1 MKMIIEQTKAYPNR
15 MIYDSETNTF
25 SESEKE
31 SLAHAR
37 GFYYPYGWVK
47 ESGTP
52 PAPHCDCMLMSAK
65 EYNLGDEV
73 EIKLIG
79 MFKRNDGDHKYIA
92 VEESREINDYTEL
105 TEEEKEA
112 LHKLYPRVRE
122 GEGWFGRAE
131 AMWCY
136 EHCEKAL

>member
-1 MKMIIEQTKAYPNR
+1 MKMIIEQTKGYPNR
-15 MIYDSETNTF
+15 MQYDPETNTF

-65 EYNLGDEV
+65 DYNLGDEL

-92 VEESREINDYTEL
+92 VEESREVNDYAEL

-122 GEGWFGRAE
+122 GEGWFGREE

>member
-1 MKMIIEQTKAYPNR
+1 MKMIIEQTKDYPKR
-15 MIYDSETNTF
+15 MIYHPETKTF

-31 SLAHAR
+31 SLAYAR
-37 GFYYPYGWVK
+37 GFNYPYGWVK

-73 EIKLIG
+73 EIKIIG
-79 MFKRNDGDHKYIA
+79 MFKRNDGDHKYIV
-92 VEESREINDYTEL
+92 VEASREINDYTEL

-122 GEGWFGRAE
+122 GEGWFGREE

>member
-1 MKMIIEQTKAYPNR
+1 MKMIVEQTKAYPNR
-15 MIYDSETNTF
+15 MIYDPETKTF

-31 SLAHAR
+31 SLAYAR
-37 GFYYPYGWVK
+37 GFNYPYGWVK

-52 PAPHCDCMLMSAK
+52 PAPHCDCMLMSTK
-65 EYNLGDEV
+65 EYSLGNEV

-112 LHKLYPRVRE
+112 LHKLYPRVRK

>member
-1 MKMIIEQTKAYPNR
+1 MRMIIEQTKGYPNR
-15 MIYDSETNTF
+15 MIYDPETNTF
-25 SESEKE
+25 SASEKE
-31 SLAHAR
+31 SLAYAR
-37 GFYYPYGWVK
+37 GFNYPYGWVK

-65 EYNLGDEV
+65 EYNLGDEI

-79 MFKRNDGDHKYIA
+79 MFKRNDGDHKYIV
-92 VEESREINDYTEL
+92 VEASREVNDYTEL
-105 TEEEKEA
+105 TEEEIEA

-122 GEGWFGRAE
+122 GEGWFGRE
-131 AMWCY
+131 DAMWCY

>member
-1 MKMIIEQTKAYPNR
+1 MKMVIEQTKDYPKR
-15 MIYDSETNTF
+15 MVYHSETNTF

-31 SLAHAR
+31 SLAYAR
-37 GFYYPYGWVK
+37 GFDYPYGWVK

-52 PAPHCDCMLMSAK
+52 PAPHCDCMLMSTK

-79 MFKRNDGDHKYIA
+79 MFKRNDGDHKYIV
-92 VEESREINDYTEL
+92 VEASREVNDYAEL

-122 GEGWFGRAE
+122 GEGWFGREEAE
-131 AMWCY
+131 TCMK
-136 EHCEKAL
+136 HHGKAL

>member
-1 MKMIIEQTKAYPNR
+1 MKMIVEQTKNYPNR
-15 MIYDSETNTF
+15 MLYHPETNTF

-37 GFYYPYGWVK
+37 QFDYPYGWVK

-52 PAPHCDCMLMSAK
+52 PAPHCDCMLMSTK
-65 EYNLGDEV
+65 EYDLGDEA

-79 MFKRNDGDHKYIA
+79 MFKRKDGDHKYIV
-92 VEESREINDYTEL
+92 VEVNREIDDYAEL
-105 TEEEKEA
+105 SDAEKGA
-112 LHKLYPRVRE
+112 LHRLYPRVRE
-122 GEGWFGRAE
+122 GEGWFGKEEAE
-131 AMWCY
+131 WCY

>member
-1 MKMIIEQTKAYPNR
+1 MKMIVEQTKDYPKR
-15 MIYDSETNTF
+15 MVYHSETNTF
-25 SESEKE
+25 SESDKE

-37 GFYYPYGWVK
+37 GFAYPYGWVK

-52 PAPHCDCMLMSAK
+52 SAPHCDCMLMSTK
-65 EYNLGDEV
+65 EYSLGDEV

-79 MFKRNDGDHKYIA
+79 MFKRNDGDHKYIV
-92 VEESREINDYTEL
+92 VEASRKINDYMEL
-105 TEEEKEA
+105 TEGEIEA
-112 LHKLYPRVRE
+112 LHRLHPRVGE
-122 GEGWFGRAE
+122 GEGWFGKEE

>member
-15 MIYDSETNTF
+15 MVYDPETKTF
-25 SESEKE
+25 SETEKE

-37 GFYYPYGWVK
+37 GFEYPYGWVK

-52 PAPHCDCMLMSAK
+52 PAPHCDCMLMSTK
-65 EYNLGDEV
+65 EYGLGDEV

-79 MFKRNDGDHKYIA
+79 MFKRNDGDHKYIV
-92 VEESREINDYTEL
+92 VETSREVGNYEEL
-105 TEEEKEA
+105 SEEEKEA
-112 LHKLYPRVRE
+112 LHKLYPRVRD
-122 GEGWFGRAE
+122 GEGWFGKEEAE
-131 AMWCY
+131 WCY

>member
-1 MKMIIEQTKAYPNR
+1 MKMIIEQTKGYPNR
-15 MIYDSETNTF
+15 MQYDPETKTF

-37 GFYYPYGWVK
+37 GFDYPYGWVK

-52 PAPHCDCMLMSAK
+52 PAPHCDCMLMSTK
-65 EYNLGDEV
+65 EYDLGDEV

-79 MFKRNDGDHKYIA
+79 MFKRNDGDHKYIV
-92 VEESREINDYTEL
+92 VESGQEISDYAEL
-105 TEEEKEA
+105 SEAEKEA
-112 LHKLYPRVRE
+112 LHRLYPRIGE
-122 GEGWFGRAE
+122 GEGWFGKEEAE
-131 AMWCY
+131 WCY

>member
-1 MKMIIEQTKAYPNR
+1 MKMIVEQTKAYPNR
-15 MIYDSETNTF
+15 MTYDPETNTF

>member
-1 MKMIIEQTKAYPNR
+1 MKMIVEQTKAYPNR
-15 MIYDSETNTF
+15 MIYDPETKTF

-31 SLAHAR
+31 SLAYAR
-37 GFYYPYGWVK
+37 GFNYPYGWVK

-65 EYNLGDEV
+65 EYNLGDEI

-79 MFKRNDGDHKYIA
+79 MFKRNDGDHKYIV
-92 VEESREINDYTEL
+92 VEASREVNDYTEL

-112 LHKLYPRVRE
+112 LHKLYPRVRK

>member
-1 MKMIIEQTKAYPNR
+1 MRMVVEQTKDYSKR
-15 MIYDSETNTF
+15 MVYHPETNTF

-37 GFYYPYGWVK
+37 GFDYPYGWVK

-52 PAPHCDCMLMSAK
+52 PAPHCDCMLMSTK

-79 MFKRNDGDHKYIA
+79 MFKRKDGDHKYIA
-92 VEESREINDYTEL
+92 VESGREISDYAEL
-105 TEEEKEA
+105 SNVEKEA
-112 LHKLYPRVRE
+112 LCRLYPRVGE
-122 GEGWFGRAE
+122 GEGWLGKKE
-131 AMWCY
+131 ADWCY

>member
-1 MKMIIEQTKAYPNR
+1 MKMIVEQTKGYPKR
-15 MIYDSETNTF
+15 MVYHPETNTF
-25 SESEKE
+25 SESDKD
-31 SLAHAR
+31 SLAYAR
-37 GFYYPYGWVK
+37 GFDYPYGWVK

-79 MFKRNDGDHKYIA
+79 MFKRKDGDHKYIA
-92 VEESREINDYTEL
+92 VEESCEINDYTEL

>member
-1 MKMIIEQTKAYPNR
+1 MKMIVEQTKAYPNR

-52 PAPHCDCMLMSAK
+52 PAPHCDCMLMSTK
-65 EYNLGDEV
+65 EYDLGDEV

-79 MFKRNDGDHKYIA
+79 MFKRSDGDHKYIV
-92 VEESREINDYTEL
+92 VEASRKINDYMEL
-105 TEEEKEA
+105 TEGEIEA
-112 LHKLYPRVRE
+112 LHRLYPRVGE
-122 GEGWFGRAE
+122 GEGWFGKEEAE
-131 AMWCY
+131 WCY

>member
-1 MKMIIEQTKAYPNR
+1 MKMIIEQTKDYPKR
-15 MIYDSETNTF
+15 MIYHPETKTF

-31 SLAHAR
+31 SLAYAR
-37 GFYYPYGWVK
+37 GFNYPYGWVK

-79 MFKRNDGDHKYIA
+79 MFKRNDGDHKYIV
-92 VEESREINDYTEL
+92 VEASREINDYTEL

-122 GEGWFGRAE
+122 GEGWFGREE

>member
-1 MKMIIEQTKAYPNR
+1 
-15 MIYDSETNTF
+15 MIYHPETKTF

-31 SLAHAR
+31 SLAYAR
-37 GFYYPYGWVK
+37 GFNYPYGWVK

-79 MFKRNDGDHKYIA
+79 MFKRNDGDHKYIV
-92 VEESREINDYTEL
+92 VEASREINDYTEL

-122 GEGWFGRAE
+122 GEGWFGRVE